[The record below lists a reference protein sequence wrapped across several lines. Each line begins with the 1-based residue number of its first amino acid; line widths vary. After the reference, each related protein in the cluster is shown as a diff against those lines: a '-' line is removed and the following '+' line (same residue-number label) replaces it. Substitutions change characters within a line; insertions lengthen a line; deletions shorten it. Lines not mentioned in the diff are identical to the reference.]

1 METTVEKPLRA
12 DARRNREAIL
22 NAAKAM
28 FAKYGSDAQMDDIA
42 RRAKLGVGT
51 LYRHFPTKN
60 VLIEALVA
68 DRFVQIAGFVA
79 EGLEHPDPFEGFC
92 GALHRGAELAA
103 RDRGVS
109 SLFGDVGES
118 AAVQEAQAEVL
129 RLTSELIEKAQA
141 AGTMRPDV
149 EAVDIPN
156 VMCGVVSAM
165 HTIDDGGWRRHLQVI
180 LDGMRARADV
190 TPLPARSS

>member
-1 METTVEKPLRA
+1 MEKTLDKPLRA

-22 NAAKAM
+22 NAAKAV
-28 FAKYGSDAQMDDIA
+28 FARQGVDAQMDDIA
-42 RRAKLGVGT
+42 RRAKVGVGT

-68 DRFVQIAGFVA
+68 DRFSQIAGFVA
-79 EGLEHPDPFEGFC
+79 DALEDPDAFEGLC
-92 GALHRGAELAA
+92 RSMRRGAELAA

-129 RLTSELIEKAQA
+129 RLMSELIAKAHA
-141 AGTMRPDV
+141 AGTLRPGFVAD
-149 EAVDIPN
+149 DIPN

-165 HTIDDGGWRRHLQVI
+165 HTIDNGGWERHLQLI
-180 LDGMRARADV
+180 LDGMRARPDLE
-190 TPLPARSS
+190 TLPARPS